1 VGEVMERFATGLIT
15 FAVIAA
21 LTLIAVWVLDAIFGG
36 RR

>member
-1 VGEVMERFATGLIT
+1 MGEVVERFATGLIT

-21 LTLIAVWVLDAIFGG
+21 LALIAVWIIDAIFGG

>member
-1 VGEVMERFATGLIT
+1 MGEVMERFATGLIT

-21 LTLIAVWVLDAIFGG
+21 VALIVVWVLDAVFGG

>member
-21 LTLIAVWVLDAIFGG
+21 VALIVVWVLDAIFGG